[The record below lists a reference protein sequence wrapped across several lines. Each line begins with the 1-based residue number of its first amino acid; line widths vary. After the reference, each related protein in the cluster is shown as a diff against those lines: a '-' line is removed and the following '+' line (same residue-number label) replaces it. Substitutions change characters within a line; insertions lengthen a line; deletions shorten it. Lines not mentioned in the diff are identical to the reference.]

1 LLREVSI
8 YSGVASAEE
17 DLVPKSILVIDD
29 DEMILYAI
37 KTIFEDMGYSVTTTT
52 DPVEGIRIA
61 LEDDH
66 DLVITDIRMPGK
78 NGAEVV
84 DAVLAKRPG
93 ARILLVTSHPTD
105 PLAVQGL
112 KAGAIGLL
120 KKPFE
125 IMKILEFLK

>member
-1 LLREVSI
+1 
-8 YSGVASAEE
+8 
-17 DLVPKSILVIDD
+17 VPKSILVIDD

-37 KTIFEDMGYSVTTTT
+37 KTIFEDMGYSVTITT
-52 DPVEGIRIA
+52 DPVEGIRNA
-61 LEDDH
+61 LEDDF

-84 DAVLAKRPG
+84 DAVLAKRPD